1 VESPV
6 QTRIVTTEAT
16 LCPGDSTLLTAQG
29 GAHHIW
35 TSNDPTFVQ
44 TAGES
49 IFVKPNTET
58 QYHLQAF
65 GPQSLCFSRDSIT
78 IAVQDYTPVNVEL
91 QLNPQH
97 YQNNCAT
104 ADGGYMFVALPT
116 NPGTNARYDWYINGA
131 LFGYTVGNPTFGR
144 NLNPGDKI
152 HTVMTANVVSC
163 RSNIATSNVVEILAR
178 PSNPM
183 VDDQIVCQG
192 ELATLVIINAQPNVT
207 YSWYSSEDDF
217 VATIGTGI
225 ILSNRPVAQY
235 LVLATAEN
243 GCENLDPIFV
253 SIEQGEQPEPNIV
266 LLTKEADVQTR
277 EIIRFRNEST
287 NWVRAFW
294 TFGNEPEEENHSIEV
309 EHTFTTIETHP
320 IVIRLVSRDDCE
332 AIYQM
337 DLKVNPGLTGVFVPS
352 ACMPSSSNPEDQVLK
367 VYSYAEILSLRFTV
381 YTMDGRE
388 LFTTTNPQIG
398 WDGRSGGREMPTG
411 NYSYMVV
418 ARLSTGEEVTR
429 SGTAMLIR

>member
-1 VESPV
+1 
-6 QTRIVTTEAT
+6 
-16 LCPGDSTLLTAQG
+16 
-29 GAHHIW
+29 
-35 TSNDPTFVQ
+35 
-44 TAGES
+44 
-49 IFVKPNTET
+49 
-58 QYHLQAF
+58 
-65 GPQSLCFSRDSIT
+65 
-78 IAVQDYTPVNVEL
+78 
-91 QLNPQH
+91 
-97 YQNNCAT
+97 
-104 ADGGYMFVALPT
+104 MFVALPT
-116 NPGTNARYDWYINGA
+116 NPGTNARYDWYINGT
-131 LFGYTVGNPTFGR
+131 LFGYTIGNPTFGR
-144 NLNPGDKI
+144 NLNPGDKV

-163 RSNIATSNVVEILAR
+163 RSNIATSNVIEILAR

-253 SIEQGEQPEPNIV
+253 SIEQGEQPQPNIV

-294 TFGNEPEEENHSIEV
+294 TFGNEPEEENHSFEV

-352 ACMPSSSNPEDQVLK
+352 AFMPSSSNPEDQVLK
-367 VYSYAEILSLRFTV
+367 VYSYAEIISLRFTV